1 LLAPTPASA
10 FTCAGDVGTG
20 PAPISH
26 LAIND
31 FIICVNTEART
42 NNAGSAIDLRTTG
55 SGSFI
60 DLTSSGALISTA
72 SAAKRACGS
81 AGRAAVQFFGGRP
94 TMSKSAS

>member
-1 LLAPTPASA
+1 VPA
-10 FTCAGDVGTG
+10 TLERG

-60 DLTSSGALISTA
+60 DLTSSGADGVGG
-72 SAAKRACGS
+72 K
-81 AGRAAVQFFGGRP
+81 AGMRV
-94 TMSKSAS
+94 SW